1 MSATGD
7 VLDFEDERLEDQD
20 QDNLDVLDDGITD
33 EEKDRA
39 RRMGW
44 ADEDHFRG
52 DKSKW
57 VDARTFLKKG
67 EEMLPVLRERLRK
80 QDDDIKH
87 MREELHQVVRT
98 QGEFERTTRER
109 VEAEFEERKRQAVEQ
124 ADTDAYDAV
133 YQEERKWRE
142 KQATAQPNDQ
152 LAPRGNAILEAWKS
166 ENEWFE
172 TDPELTEFAD
182 DISGVIIAREPHLK
196 GTAKL
201 LDKIA
206 ERTKRAF
213 PDKFQNPRRDG
224 SSAVEGATGPTGG
237 RAGGR
242 KKTYNDLP
250 QAARAK
256 CDEYVANNWVQ
267 SKEQYVADYFGE
279 EQ

>member
-1 MSATGD
+1 MSAQGEI
-7 VLDFEDERLEDQD
+7 LDFEDKRLEEDEP
-20 QDNLDVLDDGITD
+20 DNLDVLDDEITD

-67 EEMLPVLRERLRK
+67 DEMLPVLRERLRK

-87 MREELHQVVRT
+87 MRGELQQVVQT
-98 QGEFERTTRER
+98 QGEFERATRER
-109 VEAEFEERKRQAVEQ
+109 VEREFAERKRQAVEQ
-124 ADTDAYDAV
+124 ADTDAYDSV
-133 YQEERKWRE
+133 DKEEQQWRE
-142 KQATAQPNDQ
+142 KQKPSAPPAT
-152 LAPRGNAILEAWKS
+152 APRGNAILEAWKS
-166 ENEWFE
+166 KNDWFE

-182 DISGVIIAREPHLK
+182 DISGVITARQPHLK

-206 ERTKRAF
+206 ERTKQAF
-213 PDKFQNPRRDG
+213 PDKFQNPRREG

-237 RAGGR
+237 RGNGR

-250 QAARAK
+250 QQARAK
-256 CDEYVANNWVQ
+256 CDEYVTNGWVD
-267 SKEQYVADYFGE
+267 SKEAYVASYFGE
-279 EQ
+279 